1 MTETENDT
9 VNSQPANAGEAMDQQ
24 QRIVKLEEALAEYVE
39 RYGLTDKARDAFR
52 YPKR

>member
-1 MTETENDT
+1 MTETENELLNT
-9 VNSQPANAGEAMDQQ
+9 QPANVAEAMDQQ
-24 QRIVKLEEALAEYVE
+24 RRILKLEEALAEYVE